1 MCNFA
6 EQIYEMK
13 VRNDSS
19 EVQSDDIHQ
28 WKIEFMPMLDM
39 NILCWLWLHYFLQV
53 LVMSAHQ
60 SVWSDVAVCL
70 QHNPTQIFCK

>member
-39 NILCWLWLHYFLQV
+39 NICADYGCIISYKFWWCWLIK
-53 LVMSAHQ
+53 
-60 SVWSDVAVCL
+60 VCGSM
-70 QHNPTQIFCK
+70 